1 MYGIQLNSAIKTVVV
16 TELNAVKM
24 MDLVKQKWH
33 PLTDEQRRQFLKR
46 FFFEVIFTK
55 NDCQELMDEEDWN
68 QMFENSYVHY
78 NVFRG
83 EEEFC
88 IVVDCE
94 FFIYSQ
100 GWEPFTE
107 DFDDLLDFFK
117 KYIQQWPV
125 GNLQLFNQ
133 VDMNGLKLYVRFN
146 PTAFFQWMST
156 LDLETLDFSL

>member
-1 MYGIQLNSAIKTVVV
+1 
-16 TELNAVKM
+16 M

-55 NDCQELMDEEDWN
+55 DDCQELMDEEDWN

-100 GWEPFTE
+100 GW
-107 DFDDLLDFFK
+107 
-117 KYIQQWPV
+117 
-125 GNLQLFNQ
+125 
-133 VDMNGLKLYVRFN
+133 
-146 PTAFFQWMST
+146 
-156 LDLETLDFSL
+156 